1 VNSDPTEAARRKLVP
16 EVNEQAVEAMNAANM
31 LVTQVMGAET
41 PVAEEEVAGI
51 LEQRDAMAKELLR
64 ARLAVS
70 HGTDNVFDTA
80 QLGEH
85 FEVLGFM
92 APFVVVRR
100 KADDKK
106 GALEF
111 THQPRL
117 YYNFRVD
124 DR

>member
-1 VNSDPTEAARRKLVP
+1 VSIDPTEAARRQLVP
-16 EVNEQAVEAMNAANM
+16 EVNEQAAGAMNAANM

-41 PVAEEEVAGI
+41 PMAEEEVAGI

-64 ARLAVS
+64 ARLSAE
-70 HGTDNVFDTA
+70 HGVDNVFDTD
-80 QLGEH
+80 QLSEQ
-85 FEVLGFM
+85 FEVDGFM

-100 KADDKK
+100 KADGKK
-106 GALEF
+106 GSLEF

-117 YYNFRVD
+117 YYNFQVY